1 MSYLLTEIALEMLG
15 YTFYDINGG
24 CHLTNFQLDPSGEQ
38 SEPLHPEG
46 PSLQEYIE
54 QKNSNIEAKKEQSAN
69 DHPEVSSITT
79 VSLPTMPAAE
89 NETNEDEEIPL
100 HEYIE
105 QVDSDTEADTEQNE
119 NDQSKVSSITTV
131 LLPTMPAAENE
142 TNEDEEIQLHEY
154 IEQEDSDTE
163 ADTEQ
168 NENDQANVSSITT
181 VSLPTMPA
189 AENETNEDEEIPLH
203 EYIEQEDS
211 DIESDTEQNEN
222 DQPKDSSFTIVSSGE
237 TNAQRPRAVSIE
249 QMLNLNIPPSFFNLE
264 DYFSFDEV
272 KPKEDSKS
280 LMTLRQFSKDRWQ
293 NRMQKRS
300 HKRTFN
306 AE

>member
-69 DHPEVSSITT
+69 DHPE
-79 VSLPTMPAAE
+79 
-89 NETNEDEEIPL
+89 
-100 HEYIE
+100 
-105 QVDSDTEADTEQNE
+105 
-119 NDQSKVSSITTV
+119 
-131 LLPTMPAAENE
+131 
-142 TNEDEEIQLHEY
+142 
-154 IEQEDSDTE
+154 
-163 ADTEQ
+163 
-168 NENDQANVSSITT
+168 VSSITT